1 MATCLSY
8 FLALLPPAARFS
20 CFSEKPLQGKMFSS
34 EKIPRC
40 LLRHI
45 NLPSSMCYCRVTV
58 MASSAGVFRSALL
71 EQIMESDNIHRAVE
85 RCVYS
90 YLEKRWKSDFRV

>member
-8 FLALLPPAARFS
+8 FLALLPPDARFS
-20 CFSEKPLQGKMFSS
+20 PQ
-34 EKIPRC
+34 C

-45 NLPSSMCYCRVTV
+45 NLPSLMCYCRVTV

-85 RCVYS
+85 RCVYF